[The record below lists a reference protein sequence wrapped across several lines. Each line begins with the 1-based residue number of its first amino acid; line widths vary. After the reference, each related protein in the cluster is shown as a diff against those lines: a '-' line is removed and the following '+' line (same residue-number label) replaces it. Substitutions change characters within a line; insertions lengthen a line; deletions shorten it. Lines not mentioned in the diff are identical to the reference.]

1 MARKREASFVSKADT
16 QEMREY
22 QMTASQ
28 YPPLPREKFVR
39 TSREFV
45 RGRRAAIDLEE
56 SDMLDSLLGGDWSIE
71 HVAEARERVVA
82 GFRERVEALNE
93 LGETPK
99 DVHDIM
105 VRDAEEL
112 ADAYD
117 LFVSTHRYDD
127 RTRRSLEMTRANGDR
142 ALARMVNHNLQ
153 FAMACVG
160 RMMKKNRRA
169 KMIGAKELIAVANVG
184 LVLGARQYDPDSGR
198 AFTTYAAYH
207 INGQLYDYL
216 NKEDGNVGIRA
227 ATLHEQKQILAIRQ
241 IEESFA
247 ERYGRKPSVREVA
260 SLSLIS
266 QDKVLDRLAMPTI
279 RTQSIFVKGKGEG
292 DEDREVFLPDLAGD
306 GPTADDDLAS
316 NSRDEALG
324 IAHAALAAMD
334 WPQSA
339 IIRMATGMD
348 NDGEKPMS
356 CRQIA
361 RELGLSQYVVERDLR
376 KGLQMLQGRILE
388 NGIDG
393 DRIFADDFDD
403 E

>member
-1 MARKREASFVSKADT
+1 
-16 QEMREY
+16 MREY

-56 SDMLDSLLGGDWSIE
+56 SDIIDSLLGGDWSPG
-71 HVAEARERVVA
+71 HVAESRDAVVN

-99 DVHDIM
+99 DVYDIM
-105 VRDAEEL
+105 IKDADEL

-117 LFVSTHRYDD
+117 LFVSTHHYD
-127 RTRRSLEMTRANGDR
+127 RRARRNLEIEQANGDR
-142 ALARMVNHNLQ
+142 ALDRMVNHNLQ

-184 LVLGARQYDPDSGR
+184 LVLGARQYDPESGR

-216 NKEDGNVGIRA
+216 NREDGNIGIRS

-241 IEESFA
+241 IEESFV

-279 RTQSIFVKGKGEG
+279 RTQSIFVKGKGDG
-292 DEDREVFLPDLAGD
+292 DDDREVFLPDLAAD
-306 GPTADDDLAS
+306 GPNADDDLAS

-324 IAHAALAAMD
+324 IAHAALASMD

-339 IIRMATGMD
+339 IIKMATGID

-361 RELGLSQYVVERDLR
+361 RELGLAQYVVERDLR
-376 KGLQMLQGRILE
+376 KGLQLLHGKILDR
-388 NGIDG
+388 GIDG
-393 DRIFADDFDD
+393 DRIFEDDFD